1 MSHVCQNVQNLDYQ
15 GAEDKVFFQIFK
27 WGCVLVLI
35 DANFGFYIEPW
46 KDPDIWVRWQ
56 SKMRFE

>member
-35 DANFGFYIEPW
+35 DANFGFYIEP
-46 KDPDIWVRWQ
+46 
-56 SKMRFE
+56 